1 MGDWEKAASLLKRSE
16 ERVLAG
22 WSQGALARDVQGEAA
37 AYDGDGAVAWCMRGA
52 DARAR
57 LDAKSDDFAGDC
69 RAGEIAARLVTR
81 AIRRAG
87 GSEPEATGWACYND
101 APGRTQAECAAV
113 FADAAAECRERRPA
127 LTHGELVFLR

>member
-1 MGDWEKAASLLKRSE
+1 MGDWEKAASLLERSE

-22 WSQGALARDVQGEAA
+22 WSQGALARDGQGRAA
-37 AYDGDGAVAWCMRGA
+37 RYEGAEAVAWCMRGA
-52 DARAR
+52 EARAR
-57 LDAKSDDFAGDC
+57 LDAQTGDFAGDS
-69 RAGEIAARLVTR
+69 RAGEIAARMAAR
-81 AIRRAG
+81 AVRRAAG
-87 GSEPEATGWACYND
+87 DRSATPACYND